1 MMPVVYSKNARTGEE
16 IRETIS
22 EEEAVLRGIRP
33 PAAQRTADRARRA
46 DRVIEQNSALIDGVL
61 DLLAT
66 DTSGMTKAEMRAL
79 LRQRVEGALE

>member
-1 MMPVVYSKNARTGEE
+1 MIVVYSKNARTGEE
-16 IRETIS
+16 TRETIS
-22 EEEAVLRGIRP
+22 EEEAVTRGIRRS
-33 PAAQRTADRARRA
+33 PARISAERAQIA
-46 DRVIEQNSALIDGVL
+46 DRVIEQNSALVDGVL